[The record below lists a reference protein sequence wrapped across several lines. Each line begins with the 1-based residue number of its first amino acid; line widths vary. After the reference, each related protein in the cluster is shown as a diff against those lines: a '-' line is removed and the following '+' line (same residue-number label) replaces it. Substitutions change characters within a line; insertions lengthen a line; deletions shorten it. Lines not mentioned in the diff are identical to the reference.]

1 MEKPESFISNTINA
15 GVYLFASSIFTCI
28 GEAFQVRGGSGW
40 EVPPLTAHTTLS
52 VGGLSVALSTGD
64 SVAAC

>member
-28 GEAFQVRGGSGW
+28 GEAFQVREGLGGRCLPSQ
-40 EVPPLTAHTTLS
+40 LTPHYQW
-52 VGGLSVALSTGD
+52 GD
-64 SVAAC
+64 